1 MLKNARKE
9 KGLKQYE
16 LANKLGISASYLCK
30 IENNKNYRNLNININ
45 LILKISNLLDLCPV
59 SIFIYLTNN
68 FSCDFSCPFRQLNC
82 HF

>member
-16 LANKLGISASYLCK
+16 LANKLGISASYLSK
-30 IENNKNYRNLNININ
+30 IENNKNYKNLNISIN
-45 LILKISNLLDLCPV
+45 LILKISDLLDLCPV

-68 FSCDFSCPFRQLNC
+68 FSCPFRQFAC
-82 HF
+82 HL